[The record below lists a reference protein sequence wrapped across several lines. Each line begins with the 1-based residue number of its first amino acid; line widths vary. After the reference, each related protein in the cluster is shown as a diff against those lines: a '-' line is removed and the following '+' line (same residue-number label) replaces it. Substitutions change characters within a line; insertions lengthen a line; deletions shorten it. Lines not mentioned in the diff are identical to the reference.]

1 MRKMVKKIISKKFI
15 SNLELKD
22 KFEKEGETELN
33 MFQRRTLDYLRNYA
47 KDRNTE
53 IIETQKIMELGD
65 ITEEE
70 AIQILNIQP
79 TSKEELKTIFY
90 TRKTIV
96 MDEFLNNILSVLK
109 TTVETKDEKSEVE
122 TKDEKSE

>member
-1 MRKMVKKIISKKFI
+1 MRNMVKKIISKKFI
-15 SNLELKD
+15 SNLELKG
-22 KFEKEGETELN
+22 KFEKEEETELN
-33 MFQRRTLDYLRNYA
+33 MFQRRTLDYLRNYS

-53 IIETQKIMELGD
+53 IIETQKILDIGD

-96 MDEFLNNILSVLK
+96 MEDFLNKILSVLK
-109 TTVETKDEKSEVE
+109 SEAKTKDEKSE
-122 TKDEKSE
+122 

>member
-1 MRKMVKKIISKKFI
+1 MVKKIISKKFI

-22 KFEKEGETELN
+22 KFEKEKETELN
-33 MFQRRTLDYLRNYA
+33 MFQRRTLDYLRNYS

-53 IIETQKIMELGD
+53 IIETQKILDIGD

-79 TSKEELKTIFY
+79 TTKEELKTIFY

-96 MDEFLNNILSVLK
+96 MDEFLNKILSTLK
-109 TTVETKDEKSEVE
+109 AEVEPKDEKAE
-122 TKDEKSE
+122 